1 MASKNEK
8 AAAKL
13 GMTLKEYKAS
23 SYYKKSSSS
32 SSSKVDDKLKK
43 ALKKAG
49 VWDTYKN
56 MSEDQQEF
64 ISYNYNIAKSD
75 SKEDVKLY
83 QEALKEATA
92 QADPYWKSYLLVAQ
106 DEVQRSV
113 EEATK
118 TTEYEVEKNQRLID
132 SLKENLASN
141 KEYLSLEE
149 QSDLATLAQNYEV
162 NQENLV
168 QGAADTGLTFSTK
181 RKVAEQRLAQTNT
194 GLVESTTRK
203 YNKQIRDLETEAA
216 SGSLEAQKE
225 IEELQRKLASNITS
239 IGREAEA
246 KLGSKNLPTISGYT
260 ALGNVTGDYYEQK
273 TKDIAE
279 RQQAIYDEKSMSS
292 LNLSSL

>member
-1 MASKNEK
+1 MAKTKKQKAQERAKKEAKEDKKEK
-8 AAAKL
+8 K
-13 GMTLKEYKAS
+13 S
-23 SYYKKSSSS
+23 SKKSSSS
-32 SSSKVDDKLKK
+32 SSSDKLKK
-43 ALKKAG
+43 ELKEAG

-56 MSEDQQEF
+56 MSSEQQEF
-64 ISYNYNIAKSD
+64 IAYNYKIGKSD
-75 SKEDVKLY
+75 SKEDIKIY
-83 QEALKEATA
+83 QEALDEATK

-113 EEATK
+113 DEAIK
-118 TTEYEVEKNQRLID
+118 TTESEVEKNQRLID

-141 KEYLSLEE
+141 KDYLSLEQ

-181 RKVAEQRLAQTNT
+181 RKIAEQRLAESQT
-194 GLVESTTRK
+194 GMVESTTRK

-216 SGSLEAQKE
+216 RGNTEAQKE
-225 IEELQRKLASNITS
+225 IEELQRKLSSNITS

-246 KLGSKNLPTISGYT
+246 KLGSENLPAISGYT
-260 ALGNVTGDYYEQK
+260 ALGDVSGDLYEQK

>member
-1 MASKNEK
+1 MAKYNVSKAEAK
-8 AAAKL
+8 KL
-13 GMTLKEYKAS
+13 GIKRVKVSDSKS
-23 SYYKKSSSS
+23 SSKSSSS
-32 SSSKVDDKLKK
+32 TKVDDKLKK

-75 SKEDVKLY
+75 SKENIKLY
-83 QEALKEATA
+83 EEALKEATE

-132 SLKENLASN
+132 SLKENLSSN
-141 KEYLSLEE
+141 KDYLSLEQ

-181 RKVAEQRLAQTNT
+181 RKIAEQRLAQTNT

-216 SGSLEAQKE
+216 SGSTEAQKE
-225 IEELQRKLASNITS
+225 IEELQRKLSSNITS

-246 KLGSKNLPTISGYT
+246 KLGSENIPTISGYT
-260 ALGNVTGDYYEQK
+260 ALGDVSGDYYEEK

-279 RQQAIYDEKSMSS
+279 RQQALFEEKSMGS
-292 LNLSSL
+292 LQLSSL